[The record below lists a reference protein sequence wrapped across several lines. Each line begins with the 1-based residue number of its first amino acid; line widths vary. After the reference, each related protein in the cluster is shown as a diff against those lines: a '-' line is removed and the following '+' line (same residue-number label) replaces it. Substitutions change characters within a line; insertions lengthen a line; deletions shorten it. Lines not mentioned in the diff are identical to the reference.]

1 MPKFDPE
8 AYKKRIVSIW
18 NEVALKYHTDW
29 ASKDT
34 GPFKSTS
41 ILVKTSKIKK
51 GDKVLDLA
59 CGTGVVTKK
68 ISSRI
73 GPNGKAIGI
82 DISPGPVKIAKR
94 WNVRKNVKFVI
105 GDVEKMR
112 FKEEFDSVTCQ
123 YGLMFFPD
131 VQVALRNTRKVL
143 KNGGRI
149 TVTVH
154 GSKKT
159 TPYFSCM
166 SNAVLKFIPDFIPPG
181 SPTVHRFGTRSLLKK
196 EFTNAGF
203 KVIKIHEL
211 NFEYKPG
218 TFDDYWGDY
227 ITNLSTPLKE
237 KITSLDAKQF
247 LTMKKMVKKNTEK
260 FTKKGK
266 IVFPWK
272 VLILTAINP
281 KKLID

>member
-8 AYKKRIVSIW
+8 SYKKRIVNIW

-29 ASKDT
+29 ASKNT

-51 GDKVLDLA
+51 GDRVLDLA
-59 CGTGVVTKK
+59 CGTGAVTKK

-73 GPNGKAIGI
+73 GPSGKVVGI
-82 DISPGPVKIAKR
+82 DISSGPVKIAKK

-105 GDVEKMR
+105 ADVEKMR
-112 FKEEFDSVTCQ
+112 FSEEFDSVTCQ
-123 YGLMFFPD
+123 YGLMFFPN
-131 VQVALRNTRKVL
+131 VQIALRNTRRVL

-149 TVTVH
+149 TVAVH

-159 TPYFSCM
+159 APYFSCI
-166 SNAVLKFIPDFIPPG
+166 SNAILKFIPDFIPPG
-181 SPTVHRFGTRSLLKK
+181 SPTVHRFGTKNLLKK
-196 EFTNAGF
+196 EFVNAGF
-203 KVIKIHEL
+203 KKIKIHEL

-218 TFDDYWGDY
+218 TFEDYWSDY

-237 KITSLDAKQF
+237 KLKSLDANQF
-247 LTMKKMVKKNTEK
+247 IIMKKMMKKNTER

-281 KKLID
+281 KKVN